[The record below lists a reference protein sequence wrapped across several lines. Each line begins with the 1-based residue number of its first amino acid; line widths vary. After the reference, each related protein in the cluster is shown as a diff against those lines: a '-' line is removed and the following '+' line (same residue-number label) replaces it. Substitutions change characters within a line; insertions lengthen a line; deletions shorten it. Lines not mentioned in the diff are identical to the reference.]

1 MDSEKLRQ
9 GPRWR
14 NGETET
20 IYRET
25 EREDEIE
32 AERESQRDGET
43 NGDRGRRQENLAN
56 GYP

>member
-32 AERESQRDGET
+32 AERESER
-43 NGDRGRRQENLAN
+43 
-56 GYP
+56 